1 MSPIYEDHRSTR
13 YEPPVIDLENKNN
26 SQVLLIEL
34 IGAGKNILEV
44 GTSTGYVS
52 RILKERG
59 NTVTGIE
66 IDPGAGEIA
75 GQHCDSMFI
84 GDIEKLDL
92 DAYLAPSSFDVIIFG
107 DVLEHLVSPEDVLRK
122 VKKYLRPDGFLAI
135 SLPNVCH
142 GDVILNLFMGDFKY
156 TSMGLLDATHLRF
169 FGLRNI
175 IDLFSRCGYSITDI
189 RTTVLPVGGTE
200 QRVDPGLVP
209 EDLAN
214 FVKSLPNSSVYQYVF
229 TASPSPGPGA
239 VEAAPAPDLE
249 GLFRGAIEGSIQAE
263 TKPLLEELSAYEVRI
278 ASFDEQIKQLIGKSE
293 SLQKAIAERD
303 AQVAS
308 LNEQITL
315 SDEILRSLKKVL
327 ADRDAQIASLDE
339 QTQQQAVQLVHL
351 SNELASMKQSVVW
364 QLLMKFHS
372 GFVERILPQN
382 TRRRKLYT
390 LGLVGL
396 RVLIHEGPGSLW
408 MHGKRRLGNKFRL
421 RLLNLKE
428 PVLRISLEAYDG
440 NVPLPLDNP
449 LMGRFISPTN
459 ELHAIEVLTETYER
473 RNADLRLSIREGSP
487 EGRVVREALLKGSR
501 IINNGYSWWGFKPIP
516 DSKEKVYYF
525 QIESTGSP
533 SAAVWYNSTPLNEK
547 LQLFRDGNEINGQIG
562 FQCFTKEAIRDPY
575 RLWILQNDPSE
586 AQLEQM
592 RKECVTFSYR
602 PKISIVTP
610 VWNTDERWLRRA
622 IESVLEQTYDNWEL
636 CIADGGSTRE
646 SVERVLKEYAE
657 KDSRIKVKSLDEN
670 KGISGNSNEAL
681 SLAAGDFIGL
691 LDHDDE
697 LAPFALCEV
706 VKLLNKKRHVSFIY
720 SDEDKID
727 EKRRRNNPFF
737 KPDWSPDTFFSH
749 NYICHFSVIKRELVQ
764 RVGGFREGYDGSQD
778 YDLFLRVTET
788 LDEREI
794 AHIPKILY
802 HWRTIQGSAADNVE
816 AKPYAI
822 VAAKKALANA
832 LYRRGIK
839 ASVLDGPYLSSYRVR
854 YEITGNPKVSIII
867 PTKDK
872 VGVLQTCVNSILE
885 MTDYENYEVVIVD
898 NQSREP
904 ETHDYYQRIKNNP
917 HVKVLEYDSPFNFS
931 AINNFA
937 VAHADGEYLVLL
949 NNDTEIVAE
958 EWLTAMLEHAQ
969 REEVGAVGAKLL
981 YYNNTIQ
988 HAGVVLGITGSP
1000 GEKGVAGHSHKHLSD
1015 RALGYFLRPH
1025 IIGNVSA
1032 VTAAC
1037 MMVRRDV
1044 YEQVGGLEED
1054 LVVAFND
1061 VDFCLKIRDRGYLI
1075 VYTPYAKL
1083 YHYESL
1089 SRGYEDNPEKQAR
1102 FLKEVRYVREKWG
1115 GVIDTGDP
1123 YYNPNLTLERE
1134 DFSANI

>member
-1 MSPIYEDHRSTR
+1 MSPIYEEHRSER
-13 YEPPVIDLENKNN
+13 YEPPVIDLENKNS

-34 IGAGKNILEV
+34 TGRNKDVLEV
-44 GTSTGYVS
+44 GTSTGYIS

-66 IDPGAGEIA
+66 IDPEAAEIA
-75 GQHCDSMFI
+75 REHCNSMII

-92 DAYLAPSSFDVIIFG
+92 DAYLTPSSFDVIVFG

-122 VKKYLRPDGFLAI
+122 VKKYLRPDGYLAV

-142 GDVILNLFMGDFKY
+142 GDVILNLLMGDFKY

-175 IDLFSRCGYSITDI
+175 IDLFSRCGYSITGLH
-189 RTTVLPVGGTE
+189 TTVLPVGGTE
-200 QRVDPGLVP
+200 QRLDPGVVP

-214 FVKSLPNSSVYQYVF
+214 FVKSLPNSSVYQYIF
-229 TASPSPGPGA
+229 KASPSPTPEA
-239 VEAAPAPDLE
+239 VEAVPVPDLDD
-249 GLFRGAIEGSIQAE
+249 LFRGAIEGSIQAE
-263 TKPLLEELSAYEVRI
+263 IKPLLEELSAYEVRTVSLAEQVEQLTEETQSLQVTISERDAQI
-278 ASFDEQIKQLIGKSE
+278 ASLDGQVEQLTEETQ
-293 SLQKAIAERD
+293 SLQGTLSERD

-308 LNEQITL
+308 L
-315 SDEILRSLKKVL
+315 
-327 ADRDAQIASLDE
+327 DE
-339 QTQQQAVQLVHL
+339 QTRQQAIQLMQL
-351 SNELASMKQSVVW
+351 SNELASMKQSIVW
-364 QLLMKFHS
+364 RLLMKFHN
-372 GFVERILPQN
+372 GFVERVLPQN
-382 TRRRKLYT
+382 TYRRKLYDF
-390 LGLVGL
+390 GLIGSRILVN
-396 RVLIHEGPGSLW
+396 EGPRSLW
-408 MHGKRRLGNKFRL
+408 MRGKSRL
-421 RLLNLKE
+421 RGKLSLM
-428 PVLRISLEAYDG
+428 PVSTTRPILRVPVEMYDG
-440 NVPLPLDNP
+440 NVPLALDIPLA
-449 LMGRFISPTN
+449 GQFISPAN
-459 ELHAIEVLTETYER
+459 QLHAIEVLTATYER
-473 RNADLRLSIREGSP
+473 RNADLRLSIREGSL
-487 EGRVVREALLKGSR
+487 EGPIIREAMLKGSR
-501 IINNGYSWWGFKPIP
+501 IVNNGYSRWEFKPILG
-516 DSKEKVYYF
+516 SKGKTYYF
-525 QIESTGSP
+525 QIASAGSP
-533 SAAVWYNSTPLNEK
+533 STAVWYNPTAPHEK
-547 LQLFRDGNEINGQIG
+547 LQLFRVGKGINGRIG
-562 FQCFTKEAIRDPY
+562 FKCFTKEAIRDPY
-575 RLWILQNDPSE
+575 ELWILQNEPSV

-592 RKECVTFSYR
+592 REECAKFLYR
-602 PKISIVTP
+602 PKISIVMP

-646 SVERVLKEYAE
+646 SVERVLKEYSE
-657 KDSRIKVKSLDEN
+657 KDSRIKVKTLNEN

-681 SLAAGDFIGL
+681 SLATGEFVGL

-697 LAPFALCEV
+697 LAPFALYEV

-737 KPDWSPDTFFSH
+737 KPDWSPDTFLSQ

-885 MTDYENYEVVIVD
+885 KTDYENYEIVIVD

-904 ETHDYYQRIKNNP
+904 ETHDYYQRIRNNP
-917 HVKVLEYDSPFNFS
+917 HIKVLEYNSPFNFS

-949 NNDTEIVAE
+949 NNDTEIITR

-981 YYNNTIQ
+981 YYNNTVQ

-1044 YEQVGGLEED
+1044 YEQVGGFEED

-1115 GVIDTGDP
+1115 DYIDTGDP
-1123 YYNPNLTLERE
+1123 YYNPNLTLENE
-1134 DFSANI
+1134 DFAIDL